1 MSSALAIAGVTAVL
15 KDLLHNGVID
25 HDLAGAL
32 GGPVTVTALP
42 PDRIT
47 IDSSDAPSQLNIFMY
62 QVTPNTG
69 WRNVGLPSRDGRGDR
84 LTNAPLALDLHY
96 LITAYG
102 VKDLHTDIL
111 LGYAMQLLHET
122 PVLTRDAIRTA
133 LSPSP
138 VIDGDL
144 PDALKALADSE
155 LADQAEQ
162 IKITPQSFST
172 EEIMKLWSAFQ
183 AKYRPTAAYLASV
196 VLIQSRRTTR
206 SALPV
211 LTRGDG
217 DDGVIVQP
225 NLVPPFPTLQ
235 EALPPNR
242 QPAFRMSDV
251 LTLRGHH
258 LDGDTVLG
266 RFTHARSGST
276 LELPAELGAT
286 AAEFQVQIPPN
297 LAAGAPALD
306 SPQNPNNWQAGIYG
320 VSGLIKRTG
329 QQDRTTNEL
338 SVALAPSIVTVVP
351 DVAPSGEVTLTVTC
365 SPKVRRTQRASLV
378 ISDREILAE
387 PIADV
392 QTDTLTFEPKGL
404 ERGSTHWV
412 RLRVDG
418 VESILI
424 DRRGPLPVFDPSQQ
438 VTIP

>member
-25 HDLAGAL
+25 HDLAEAL

-42 PDRIT
+42 PDRIN

-62 QVTPNTG
+62 QVTPNAG
-69 WRNVGLPSRDGRGDR
+69 WRNAGLPSRDGRGER
-84 LTNAPLALDLHY
+84 LTNPPLALDLHY

-138 VIDGDL
+138 TIDGDL
-144 PDALKALADSE
+144 PAALKALSDSE

-196 VLIQSRRTTR
+196 VLIQARRTTR

-211 LTRGDG
+211 LTRGDRDG
-217 DDGVIVQP
+217 GVILQP

-235 EALPPNR
+235 ESVPPNR
-242 QPAFRMSDV
+242 QPAVRIGDV

-258 LDGDTVLG
+258 LDGDSVSA
-266 RFTHARSGST
+266 RFTHARSGT
-276 LELPAELGAT
+276 TIELPSEPGAS
-286 AAEFQVQIPPN
+286 ASQFEVRIQD
-297 LAAGAPALD
+297 LD
-306 SPQNPNNWQAGIYG
+306 SWQAGVYA
-320 VSGLIKRTG
+320 VSGVIKRTG
-329 QQDRTTNEL
+329 QANLSTNEL
-338 SVALAPSIVTVVP
+338 SIVLAPRIISIDVVGTTG
-351 DVAPSGEVTLTVTC
+351 DVTLTVHC
-365 SPKVRRTQRASLV
+365 SPNVRKTQQVSVV
-378 ISDREILAE
+378 IGDREIRAE
-387 PIADV
+387 PITVDK
-392 QTDTLTFEPKGL
+392 TDSPTFKAKGL
-404 ERGSTHWV
+404 PSGPQPI
-412 RLRVDG
+412 RLRVNG

-424 DRRGPLPVFDPSQQ
+424 DRSGAPPIFDPSQQ